1 MEVLMEDNKPTKT
14 PKQKTDL
21 VGDKNNPVKVVR
33 QGAIAAS
40 IWLRQAP
47 TGFPYYDFT
56 ISRSWKSVAGGKTGY
71 SQNFFDRNKAELL
84 QVIEGACTWIAEQQG
99 QLVANE
105 SDISATAA

>member
-1 MEVLMEDNKPTKT
+1 MEDNKPSKT
-14 PKQKTDL
+14 PKSKADQA
-21 VGDKNNPVKVVR
+21 GDKNNPVKVVR

-71 SQNFFDRNKAELL
+71 SQNFFDRNKSELL
-84 QVIEGACTWIAEQQG
+84 QVIEGACSWIAEEQDK
-99 QLVANE
+99 LTVSE
-105 SDISATAA
+105 TELSASAA

>member
-1 MEVLMEDNKPTKT
+1 MEVLMEDNKPSKT
-14 PKQKTDL
+14 AKQKTDQ
-21 VGDKNNPVKVVR
+21 VSDKNNPVKVVR

-71 SQNFFDRNKAELL
+71 SQNFFDRNKSELL
-84 QVIEGACTWIAEQQG
+84 QVIEGACTWIAEQQDQVIEDG
-99 QLVANE
+99 GF
-105 SDISATAA
+105 SATAA

>member
-1 MEVLMEDNKPTKT
+1 MEDNKPSKT
-14 PKQKTDL
+14 PKSKADQ

-71 SQNFFDRNKAELL
+71 SQNFFDRNKNELL
-84 QVIEGACTWIAEQQG
+84 QVIEGACSWIAEQQDQG
-99 QLVANE
+99 IE
-105 SDISATAA
+105 DEGDFSATAA